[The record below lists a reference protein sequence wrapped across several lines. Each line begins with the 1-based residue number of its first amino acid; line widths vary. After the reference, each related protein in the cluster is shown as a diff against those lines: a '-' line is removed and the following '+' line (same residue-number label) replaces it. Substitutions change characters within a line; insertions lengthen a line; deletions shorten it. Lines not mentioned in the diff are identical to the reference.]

1 MSRLIDADALIELID
16 GGFDLDFDEV
26 PETKRELIR
35 MVREQP
41 LVDAVEVV
49 HGEWVRTDA
58 FPHRVYCSVC
68 YKTYV
73 TNEEVIQGRS
83 WDCPIYAYE
92 AEYCPHCGAKMD
104 RGEER

>member
-1 MSRLIDADALIELID
+1 MSRNLIDRDALIELID

-49 HGEWVRTDA
+49 RCKDCKHRDPESHKCDCAGHEMLMGGFIPMPDNWFCADGERRCND
-58 FPHRVYCSVC
+58 
-68 YKTYV
+68 
-73 TNEEVIQGRS
+73 
-83 WDCPIYAYE
+83 
-92 AEYCPHCGAKMD
+92 
-104 RGEER
+104 